1 MADADA
7 AAESAPTADPP
18 EQLSDVVADA
28 PVRVR
33 VRADTLRPLLGA
45 VGALVEEC
53 RLTFG
58 ADGVRA
64 AAMDPATVAAVE
76 VELDAAATESYT
88 ADGTTVGVD
97 VDRLDDVLA
106 MADRD
111 AVVTLALDPESFRL
125 HVVAGELAYTLGLFD
140 PESVRGPGD
149 VEALGFEHTAALTL
163 PGETVGRFVTAA
175 GMVADHLTLAVD
187 PDEGRFVASADG
199 DTDDVRFVV
208 PREDTAEFDA
218 GEARSLF
225 SLSYL
230 ECVERAVPSGTDVR
244 VTLGEEAPLGVA
256 YEVADGGGRVEAFVA
271 PRLQAV

>member
-1 MADADA
+1 MADDA
-7 AAESAPTADPP
+7 PATESAQSVEPAASLPDA
-18 EQLSDVVADA
+18 VADA
-28 PVRVR
+28 PVRVV
-33 VRADTLRPLLGA
+33 VRAATLRPLLSA
-45 VGALVEEC
+45 VGALVDEC

-58 ADGVRA
+58 TDGIRA

-76 VELDAAATESYT
+76 VALAASAIESYA
-88 ADGTTVGVD
+88 ADGSTVGVD
-97 VDRLDDVLA
+97 VERLVDVLS

-111 AVVTLALDPESFRL
+111 ALVTLALDPESLRL
-125 HVVAGELAYTLGLFD
+125 HVVAGELTYALGLFD

-149 VEALGFEHTAALTL
+149 VDALGFEHTAALTL

-175 GMVADHLTLAVD
+175 GMVADHLALAVD
-187 PDEGRFVASADG
+187 PAEERFVASADG

-208 PREDTAEFDA
+208 PAEEATAFEA
-218 GEARSLF
+218 GPADSLF

-230 ECVERAVPSGTDVR
+230 ECIERAVPSGTDVR
-244 VTLGEEAPLGVA
+244 VTLGEEAPLGVE

>member
-1 MADADA
+1 MVDDTSASGA
-7 AAESAPTADPP
+7 AQPEGTTESLHDT
-18 EQLSDVVADA
+18 ADA

-33 VRADTLRPLLGA
+33 VRPDALRPLLSA
-45 VGALVEEC
+45 VGALVDEC
-53 RLTFG
+53 RLAFA
-58 ADGVRA
+58 ADGLRA

-76 VELDAAATESYT
+76 VELDADATESYT
-88 ADGTTVGVD
+88 ADGTVVGVD
-97 VDRLDDVLA
+97 VDRLEEVLA
-106 MADRD
+106 MADGD
-111 AVVTLALDPESFRL
+111 EVATLALDPEAYRL
-125 HVVAGELAYTLGLFD
+125 HVHVGEVEYALGLFD

-149 VEALGFEHTAALTL
+149 ADALGFEHTAALTL
-163 PGETVGRFVTAA
+163 PGETVGRFVRAA

-187 PDEGRFVASADG
+187 PSEEAFVAAADG

-208 PREDTAEFDA
+208 PREDTTAFEA

-230 ECVERAVPSGTDVR
+230 ECVERPVPSGTDVR

-256 YEVADGGGRVEAFVA
+256 YDVADGGGHVEAFVA